1 MTTIPDIN
9 KAVSILQQGGLVAL
23 PTETVYGLGADAT
36 NSEAVRRIFLAKERP
51 EDHPLIVHVAKIEQL
66 ADWAREIP
74 PQALQLAEAFWPG
87 PLTLILKKQ
96 PQVLDI
102 VTGGQDTVGVRI
114 PGHPVARALL
124 EAFGGGL
131 AAPSANK
138 FTHISPTTASAVFDE
153 LGREV
158 DLILDGGAC
167 EVGLESTI
175 VDMTQGQPVILRP
188 GMITAEAIEAVLK
201 QPVMSKAIETVTKV
215 PGMHH
220 LHYAPTTKTSLIE
233 HFDIPLLL
241 QTISPDDLPVVLMV
255 RNEPLIP
262 MTDQVFWVKMP
273 ADPKEYAHDLYR
285 TLRSLDSLHYKRIII
300 ENVPNDRAWCAIADR
315 LKKATGSVC

>member
-36 NSEAVRRIFLAKERP
+36 NPEAVRRIFLAKERP
-51 EDHPLIVHVAKIEQL
+51 EDHPLIVHLAHFAQL
-66 ADWAREIP
+66 GDWARDISP
-74 PQALQLAEAFWPG
+74 AALKLAEAFWPG
-87 PLTLILKKQ
+87 PLTMILKKQ
-96 PQVLDI
+96 PHVLDI
-102 VTGGQDTVGVRI
+102 VTGSQDTVGLRI

-124 EAFGGGL
+124 EAFGGGI

-153 LGREV
+153 LGEEV

-175 VDMTQGQPVILRP
+175 VDMTSGQPVILRP
-188 GMITAEAIEAVLK
+188 GMITAEAIEAVLNV
-201 QPVMSKAIETVTKV
+201 PVASAAIETATKV

-220 LHYAPTTKTSLIE
+220 LHYAPITKTSLIE
-233 HFDIPLLL
+233 HFDIPLFL
-241 QTISPDDLPVVLMV
+241 QTIAASDLPVVLMV
-255 RNEPLIP
+255 RNVPLIP

-273 ADPKEYAHDLYR
+273 SDPKEYAHDLYR
-285 TLRSLDSLHYKRIII
+285 TLRSLDSQQYQRIII
-300 ENVPNDRAWCAIADR
+300 ENVPNERNWCAIADR